1 MPKKKT
7 KKSKKQKMIKAVS
20 SLLASGGTGSLM
32 EHRKPNLIQG
42 LARGSNK
49 NKLKRTIKQDKI
61 QNLQQAEST
70 LRAENNTD
78 YSMTPY
84 VDRDITNLQDR
95 ISNLRQGNRESLPA
109 QILINMV
116 QQQTQSQNLITG
128 LQTRQDEQE
137 AANTQDISGL
147 LSQISRTQSDT
158 SSRPPSLSRNS
169 TEEFK
174 RSPSISRRQGSI
186 SRSQPRDRSPSA
198 EREIEPANEPPPSG
212 LAQRR
217 RGFNKPISNVEMRSI
232 TNVDRRNIGLP
243 EDANQDAI
251 RNRIIQ
257 LGVQQTL
264 PSGRARPIIDIM
276 RDAIEL
282 NMIRNEQRFEEIRNR
297 PLEEEPPTDPE

>member
-1 MPKKKT
+1 MSCET
-7 KKSKKQKMIKAVS
+7 
-20 SLLASGGTGSLM
+20 
-32 EHRKPNLIQG
+32 
-42 LARGSNK
+42 NK

-84 VDRDITNLQDR
+84 IDRDITNLQDR

-137 AANTQDISGL
+137 KANTQDISGL

-174 RSPSISRRQGSI
+174 RSPSISRRERSI
-186 SRSQPRDRSPSA
+186 SRSETRDRSPSP

-212 LAQRR
+212 LAQERRR

-232 TNVDRRNIGLP
+232 TNVDRRNMGLS
-243 EDANQDAI
+243 EDANRGAI

-264 PSGRARPIIDIM
+264 PSGRPRPIRDIM
-276 RDAIEL
+276 SDAIEL
-282 NMIRNEQRFEEIRNR
+282 NRIRNEQRFEEIRNR
-297 PLEEEPPTDPE
+297 PLEEEELPTETEYTDPE